1 MGANIKSMTYEQARA
16 YQKELK
22 AQGKTASTS
31 KEYGKV
37 ENYIKTLK
45 PENYGKETVA
55 SAYKQL
61 SSGVT
66 ETGGWTEA
74 NLDKI
79 EEYTGTRPQLTSPS
93 TSAELPSY
101 LGKYQDSLYS
111 SAGSPELRQSIMEQL
126 KPSTD
131 KPAPLDRVK
140 EFEAMREQYGV
151 AELET
156 NLTNLK
162 AELENINAQ
171 KRERISATEGKPV
184 AMGVIA
190 GRVGEIERQETF
202 RIDAVNRQINTLVD
216 QLNTSYNVIQTYMNF
231 KGLDYQ
237 DAVNAYN
244 TEFNQNLQVYNLVQ
258 ADLDRQTAAARSN
271 LQIYMNAITSGNM
284 DYKSLSSAQKA
295 TINKME
301 LQSGLPVGFMSN
313 LTMSAKDRILSIN
326 SETGEALMMDGKGGF
341 NVVKTGMTV
350 KPTSGAG
357 SSGFASALAQGRA
370 DLESGYSWGSVYERI
385 KSQYKDATPEQIDA
399 GLGTEWRKAGAYEE
413 FKAKTGTK
421 ASTDASVGQ
430 DLRDAQ
436 NAIKAG
442 ADEAAIRRRFI
453 EEHPSSANLFDSYME

>member
-1 MGANIKSMTYEQARA
+1 MGKAIKSMTYEEARA

-45 PENYGKETVA
+45 PENYGKDTVA

-66 ETGGWTEA
+66 TTGGWTGA

-93 TSAELPSY
+93 SSAELPSY
-101 LGKYQDSLYS
+101 LGKYQDSIYS
-111 SAGSPELRQSIMEQL
+111 SAGTPELRQSIVEQL

-140 EFEAMREQYGV
+140 EFESMREQYGV

-162 AELENINAQ
+162 AELEAINAQ
-171 KRERISATEGKPV
+171 KRERISNAESKPV

-202 RIDAVNRQINTLVD
+202 RIDAINRQINTIVD
-216 QLNTSYNVIQTYMNF
+216 QLNTSYNIIQTYMNF

-244 TEFNQNLQVYNLVQ
+244 TEFNQNLQIYQLVQ

-271 LQIYMNAITSGNM
+271 LQIYMNAITSGNLN
-284 DYKSLSSAQKA
+284 YKNLSSEQKA

-301 LQSGLPVGFMSN
+301 LQSGLPIGFMSK
-313 LTMSAKDRILSIN
+313 LTMSTKDKILSVN
-326 SETGEALMMDGKGGF
+326 SDTGEVLMMDGNGGF
-341 NVVKTGMTV
+341 KVVKTGMTV

-357 SSGFASALAQGRA
+357 SSGFASALAQGRD
-370 DLESGYSWGSVYERI
+370 DLESGYSWGSVYNRI
-385 KSQYKDATPEQIDA
+385 KSAYPDATPEQIDA
-399 GLGTEWRKAGAYEE
+399 GLGIEWREGGAYEA
-413 FKAKTGTK
+413 FKAKTGNKTTDTSI
-421 ASTDASVGQ
+421 ST

-436 NAIKAG
+436 AAIQAG
-442 ADEAAIRRRFI
+442 ADESAVRRRFI
-453 EEHPSSANLFDSYME
+453 EKHPSSANLFDSYME